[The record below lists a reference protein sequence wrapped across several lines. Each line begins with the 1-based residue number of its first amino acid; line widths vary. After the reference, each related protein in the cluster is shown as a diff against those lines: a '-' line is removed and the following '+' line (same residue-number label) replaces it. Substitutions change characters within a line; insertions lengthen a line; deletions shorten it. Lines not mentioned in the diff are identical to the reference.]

1 MGMQNLEVLRGSA
14 LWFWEVSC
22 VKVVEICSN
31 IEPVDAVLKLRELR
45 FILFQDL
52 LPPVIIGLKRVGLVK

>member
-31 IEPVDAVLKLRELR
+31 IEPVDAVLRKPIIQRY
-45 FILFQDL
+45 IWL
-52 LPPVIIGLKRVGLVK
+52 LLSYLVRKYT